1 MSLGIY
7 FRDSNGALSLV
18 SSDGDQTNPVITTH
32 NGKDGDVSTV
42 ALFLRN
48 SDSTK
53 WYSNIKITPVD
64 LIDANPY
71 GDVGYIETGWGVKLS
86 KGGVEPT
93 TAEWEDID
101 WGDYIEMDN
110 IGSDGNGNIGT
121 YYTFWYLISCPPNES
136 AKNKSDIVLKV
147 EFTENAV

>member
-7 FRDSNGALSLV
+7 FRDSNGSLSLV
-18 SSDGDQTNPVITTH
+18 SSDGDNSNPVITTH

-48 SDSTK
+48 SDNTK

-64 LIDANPY
+64 LIGASPY
-71 GDVGYIETGWGVKLS
+71 GDVAYNETGWGVKLS
-86 KGGVEPT
+86 KGGIEPT
-93 TAEWEDID
+93 TAEWADID
-101 WGDYIEMDN
+101 WGDHIDMDD
-110 IGSDGNGNIGT
+110 IGADNNPDVAT
-121 YYTFWYLISCPPNES
+121 YHTFWYLISCPPNEG
-136 AKNKSDIVLKV
+136 AKNKDDIVLKV